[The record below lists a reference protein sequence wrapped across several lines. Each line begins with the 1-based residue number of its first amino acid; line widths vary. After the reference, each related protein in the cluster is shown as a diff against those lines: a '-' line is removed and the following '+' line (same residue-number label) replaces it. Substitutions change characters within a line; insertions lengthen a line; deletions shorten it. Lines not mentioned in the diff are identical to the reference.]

1 MSMQISLGRPN
12 KKQKEFLKAKAKHVG
27 FGGARGGGKSWA
39 VRFKA
44 VLMCLVHGG
53 IKVMIVRRS
62 YPELT
67 ENHIKPLKA
76 LLKIGE
82 KGAIARYNDSKK
94 EMTFKNGSAILFRYC
109 SSDKDLDYFQG
120 TEVDILFI
128 DEATQFSEYQLKVMV
143 ACVRGTNAFPKRIYY
158 TCNPSGQ
165 GMAYIKR
172 IFIDRKFEDGE
183 NPDDYVFIKSLVTDN
198 VDLMRENPDYI
209 KQLEA
214 LPPKLRMA
222 WLEGRWDVFEGAFFE
237 EFRATPDMQKCYE
250 MDVDEERAM
259 TEGIFTHVIKPFP
272 IPSDWKIY
280 RSYDWGYGKP
290 FSVGWWAVDYD
301 GVAYRIL
308 ELYGCTKTPNEGVKW
323 SNKEQMDKIAE
334 IEREHPWLKGK
345 KIRGVADPSIWDG
358 SHGISC
364 AEEADKH
371 GLWFEKGIND
381 RIAGWMQVHERLRFD
396 ENGKAMMYFFE
407 NCKAIIRCMPLM
419 MYDEHKPEDLDTDL
433 EDHCLDEARYF
444 CMMRPIAPRIIEEKQ
459 TPLYDPLNQF
469 TEDNKYNRAIFRRA

>member
-1 MSMQISLGRPN
+1 MHS
-12 KKQKEFLKAKAKHVG
+12 
-27 FGGARGGGKSWA
+27 
-39 VRFKA
+39 
-44 VLMCLVHGG
+44 G

-76 LLKIGE
+76 LLKVGD
-82 KGAIARYNDSKK
+82 KDSIARYNDSKK
-94 EMTFKNGSAILFRYC
+94 EMSFKNGSVILFRYC

-120 TEVDILFI
+120 TEADILFI

-143 ACVRGTNAFPKRIYY
+143 ACVRGTNNFPKRIYY

-172 IFIDRKFEDGE
+172 IFIDRKFEAGE
-183 NPDDYVFIKSLVTDN
+183 NPEDYVFIKSLVTDN

-237 EFRATPDMQKCYE
+237 EFRATPDLQRCYE
-250 MDVDEERAM
+250 LDVDEERAM

-290 FSVGWWAVDYD
+290 FSCGWWAVDYD

-308 ELYGCTKTPNEGVKW
+308 ELYGCTQTPNEGVKW

-459 TPLYDPLNQF
+459 NPLYDPLNQF
-469 TEDNKYNRAIFRRA
+469 AEDNKYNRAIFRRA

>member
-1 MSMQISLGRPN
+1 MQISLGRPN
-12 KKQKEFLKAKAKHVG
+12 TKQKEFLKAKAKHVG

-44 VLMCLVHGG
+44 VLMCLMHGG

-67 ENHIKPLKA
+67 ENHIKPLKKM
-76 LLKIGE
+76 LKIGD
-82 KGAIARYNDSKK
+82 KDSIARYNDSKK
-94 EMTFKNGSAILFRYC
+94 EMTFKNGSTILFRYC

-214 LPPKLRMA
+214 LPPKLRQA

-237 EFRATPDMQKCYE
+237 EFRATPDLQKCYE
-250 MDVDEERAM
+250 MGIDEEQAM
-259 TEGIFTHVIKPFP
+259 TEGIYTHVIRPFP

-345 KIRGVADPSIWDG
+345 RIQGVADPSIWDG

-433 EDHCLDEARYF
+433 EDHCLDECRYF
-444 CMMRPIAPRIIEEKQ
+444 CMMRPIAPRVIEEKY

-469 TEDNKYNRAIFRRA
+469 AEDNKYNRAIFRRA